1 MEKDNLSQIRVI
13 GAGPAGLIFAL
24 LTAKKTFQIMLHEKD
39 SEGFFAQQSR
49 ALALSPSS
57 IEILSEIGIS
67 PDQDSSFIPIKT
79 IHTSQKNSFGRVLIE
94 DDGKEL
100 GYVIRYKNLIKLLLD
115 RVKTNKYIK
124 IIFESEILSINDQQ
138 DFFTDDKSKIY
149 KYDFLLFSDG
159 IGKLLSNTFEFDTD
173 PDMDGLLALVA
184 EIRTE
189 LNHQYCAYE
198 RFTVKGPVALL
209 PLENQNLSKLV
220 WTGKKDF
227 IMQMLNCDKQSFST
241 LFADHFGERLGKLT
255 HIDEKYAYP
264 LSHQFIRQPYQKNI
278 LVSGNAAHA
287 MHPVAGQGLNLTIRD
302 LKVLLSLLDK
312 NDYQISETLLKQ
324 YSDERKREVRS
335 MMKISSHL
343 VKGFSN
349 QMVGANLLRGSGMF
363 LLDNSFFVK
372 KMFKEKF
379 SYGKN

>member
-24 LTAKKTFQIMLHEKD
+24 LNARKTFQIMLHEKD
-39 SEGFFAQQSR
+39 PEDFFAQQSR

-57 IEILSEIGIS
+57 MEILSEIGIS
-67 PDQDSSFIPIKT
+67 PDQDSSFVPIKT

-94 DDGKEL
+94 DDDKEL
-100 GYVIRYKNLIKLLLD
+100 GYVIRYKNLMKLLLD
-115 RVKTNKYIK
+115 KTKNNKYIK
-124 IIFESEILSINDQQ
+124 IIFESEILTINDEQ
-138 DFFTDDKSKIY
+138 DFFTDAKNKIY

-159 IGKLLSNTFEFDTD
+159 IGKLLSNTFEFEND
-173 PDMDGLLALVA
+173 PDMDDLLALVA
-184 EIRTE
+184 EIHTE
-189 LNHQYCAYE
+189 LNHQNCAYE
-198 RFTVKGPVALL
+198 RFTVNGPIALL
-209 PLENQNLSKLV
+209 PLEKQNLSKLV
-220 WTGKKDF
+220 WTGKKDY
-227 IMQMLNCDKQSFST
+227 IMQILNCDKQT
-241 LFADHFGERLGKLT
+241 FATFFKDHFGERLGNLS
-255 HIDEKYAYP
+255 HIEEKSAYP

-302 LKVLLSLLDK
+302 LKVLSSLLDK
-312 NDYQISETLLKQ
+312 NNYQISETLLKQ

-335 MMKISSHL
+335 LMKISSHL

-349 QMVGANLLRGSGMF
+349 QIVGANLLRGSAMLF
-363 LLDNSFFVK
+363 LDNSFFIK

>member
-24 LTAKKTFQIMLHEKD
+24 LNARKTFQIMLHEKD
-39 SEGFFAQQSR
+39 SEDFFAQQSR

-57 IEILSEIGIS
+57 MEILSEIGIN
-67 PDQDSSFIPIKT
+67 PDQDSSFVPIKT
-79 IHTSQKNSFGRVLIE
+79 IHTSQKNSFGRVLME
-94 DDGKEL
+94 DDDKEL
-100 GYVIRYKNLIKLLLD
+100 GYVIRYKNLMKLLLD
-115 RVKTNKYIK
+115 KTKTNKYIK
-124 IIFESEILSINDQQ
+124 IIFESEILTINDEQ
-138 DFFTDDKSKIY
+138 DFFTDAKNKIY

-159 IGKLLSNTFEFDTD
+159 IGKLLSNTFEFEND
-173 PDMDGLLALVA
+173 PGMDDLLALVA
-184 EIRTE
+184 EIHTE
-189 LNHQYCAYE
+189 LNHQHCAYE
-198 RFTVKGPVALL
+198 RFTVNGPIALL

-220 WTGKKDF
+220 WTGKKDY
-227 IMQMLNCDKQSFST
+227 IMQILNCDKQTFATSFK
-241 LFADHFGERLGKLT
+241 DHFGERLGNLT
-255 HIDEKYAYP
+255 HIEEKSAYP

-302 LKVLLSLLDK
+302 LKVLSSLLDK
-312 NDYQISETLLKQ
+312 NNYQISETLLKQ

-335 MMKISSHL
+335 LMKISSHL

-349 QMVGANLLRGSGMF
+349 QIVGANLLRGSAMLF
-363 LLDNSFFVK
+363 LDNSFFIK

>member
-1 MEKDNLSQIRVI
+1 
-13 GAGPAGLIFAL
+13 
-24 LTAKKTFQIMLHEKD
+24 MLHEKD

-67 PDQDSSFIPIKT
+67 PYQDSSFIPIKT

-149 KYDFLLFSDG
+149 KYHFLFFSDG

-189 LNHQYCAYE
+189 LNHQHCAYE
-198 RFTVKGPVALL
+198 RFTVNGPIALL

-312 NDYQISETLLKQ
+312 NNYQISETLLKQ

-335 MMKISSHL
+335 MMKISSYL

>member
-1 MEKDNLSQIRVI
+1 LEKDNLSQIRVI

-24 LTAKKTFQIMLHEKD
+24 LNARKTFQIMLHEKD
-39 SEGFFAQQSR
+39 PEDFFAQQSR

-57 IEILSEIGIS
+57 MEILSEIGIS
-67 PDQDSSFIPIKT
+67 PDQDSSFVPIKT

-94 DDGKEL
+94 DDDKEL
-100 GYVIRYKNLIKLLLD
+100 GYVIRYKNLMKLLLD
-115 RVKTNKYIK
+115 KTKANKYIK
-124 IIFESEILSINDQQ
+124 IIFESEILTINDEQ
-138 DFFTDDKSKIY
+138 DFFTDAINKIY

-159 IGKLLSNTFEFDTD
+159 IGKLLSNTFEFEND
-173 PDMDGLLALVA
+173 PDMDDLLALVA
-184 EIRTE
+184 EIHTE
-189 LNHQYCAYE
+189 LNHHNCAYE
-198 RFTVKGPVALL
+198 RFTVNGPIALL
-209 PLENQNLSKLV
+209 PLEKQNLSKLV
-220 WTGKKDF
+220 WTGKKDY
-227 IMQMLNCDKQSFST
+227 IMQILNCDKQTFATSFK
-241 LFADHFGERLGKLT
+241 DHFGERLGNLS
-255 HIDEKYAYP
+255 HIEEKSAYP

-302 LKVLLSLLDK
+302 LKVLSSLLDK
-312 NDYQISETLLKQ
+312 NNYQISETLLKQ

-335 MMKISSHL
+335 LMKISSHL

-349 QMVGANLLRGSGMF
+349 QIVGANLLRGSAMLF
-363 LLDNSFFVK
+363 LDNSFFIK

>member
-24 LTAKKTFQIMLHEKD
+24 LNARKTFQIMLHEKD
-39 SEGFFAQQSR
+39 PEDFFAQQSR

-57 IEILSEIGIS
+57 MEILSEIGIS
-67 PDQDSSFIPIKT
+67 PDQDSSFVPIKT

-94 DDGKEL
+94 DDDKEL
-100 GYVIRYKNLIKLLLD
+100 GYVIRYKNLMKLLLD
-115 RVKTNKYIK
+115 KTKANKYIK
-124 IIFESEILSINDQQ
+124 IIFESEILTINDEQ
-138 DFFTDDKSKIY
+138 DFFTDAINKIY

-159 IGKLLSNTFEFDTD
+159 IGKLLSNTFEFEND
-173 PDMDGLLALVA
+173 PDMDDLLALVA
-184 EIRTE
+184 EIHTE
-189 LNHQYCAYE
+189 LNHHNCAYE
-198 RFTVKGPVALL
+198 RFTVNGPIALL
-209 PLENQNLSKLV
+209 PLEKQNLSKLV
-220 WTGKKDF
+220 WTGKKDY
-227 IMQMLNCDKQSFST
+227 ITQILNFDKQT
-241 LFADHFGERLGKLT
+241 FATAFNDHFGERLGNLT
-255 HIDEKYAYP
+255 HIEEKSAYP

-302 LKVLLSLLDK
+302 LKVLSSLLDK
-312 NDYQISETLLKQ
+312 NNYQISETLLKQ
-324 YSDERKREVRS
+324 YSDERKKEVRS
-335 MMKISSHL
+335 LMKISSHL

-349 QMVGANLLRGSGMF
+349 QIVGVNLLRGSAMF
-363 LLDNSFFVK
+363 FLDNSFFIK

>member
-57 IEILSEIGIS
+57 IEILLEIGIS

-189 LNHQYCAYE
+189 LNHQHCAYE
-198 RFTVKGPVALL
+198 RFTVKGPIALL

-255 HIDEKYAYP
+255 HIDEKFAYP

>member
-24 LTAKKTFQIMLHEKD
+24 LNARKTFQIMLHEKD
-39 SEGFFAQQSR
+39 CEDFFAQQSR

-57 IEILSEIGIS
+57 MEILSEIGIS
-67 PDQDSSFIPIKT
+67 PDQDSSFVPIKT

-94 DDGKEL
+94 DDDKEL
-100 GYVIRYKNLIKLLLD
+100 GYVIRYKNLMKLLLE
-115 RVKTNKYIK
+115 KAKSNKYIK
-124 IIFESEILSINDQQ
+124 IIFASEILTINDEQ
-138 DFFTDDKSKIY
+138 DFFTDAKNKIY

-159 IGKLLSNTFEFDTD
+159 IGKLLSNTFEFETD
-173 PDMDGLLALVA
+173 PDMDGLMALVA

-189 LNHQYCAYE
+189 LNHQNCAYE
-198 RFTVKGPVALL
+198 RFTVNGPIALL

-220 WTGKKDF
+220 WTGKKDY
-227 IMQMLNCDKQSFST
+227 ILQILNCDKQT
-241 LFADHFGERLGKLT
+241 FAIFFNDHFGERLGNLT
-255 HIDEKYAYP
+255 HIEEKSAYP

-302 LKVLLSLLDK
+302 LKVLSSLLDK
-312 NDYQISETLLKQ
+312 NNYQISETLLKQ

-335 MMKISSHL
+335 WMKISSHL

-349 QMVGANLLRGSGMF
+349 QIVGANLLRGSAMLF
-363 LLDNSFFVK
+363 LDNSFFIK

>member
-24 LTAKKTFQIMLHEKD
+24 LNARKTFQIILHEKEPED
-39 SEGFFAQQSR
+39 FFAQQSR

-57 IEILSEIGIS
+57 IEILSGIGIS
-67 PDQDSSFIPIKT
+67 PEQDSSFVPIKT

-94 DDGKEL
+94 DDNKEL
-100 GYVIRYKNLIKLLLD
+100 GYVIRYKNLIRLLLD
-115 RVKTNKYIK
+115 KAKNNKYIK
-124 IIFESEILSINDQQ
+124 IIFESEVFSINDQQ
-138 DFFTDDKSKIY
+138 DFFTDGKNKIY

-159 IGKLLSNTFEFDTD
+159 IGKLLSNTFEFETD
-173 PDMDGLLALVA
+173 SEMDGLLALVA

-189 LNHQYCAYE
+189 LNHQHCAFE
-198 RFTVKGPVALL
+198 RFTVNGPIALL

-220 WTGKKDF
+220 WTGKKDY
-227 IMQMLNCDKQSFST
+227 IMQMLNCDKQAFAT
-241 LFADHFGERLGKLT
+241 LFVDHFGERLGKLT
-255 HIDEKYAYP
+255 HIEEKSTYP

-302 LKVLLSLLDK
+302 LKVLSSLLNK
-312 NDYQISETLLKQ
+312 NNYQISEALLKQ
-324 YSDERKREVRS
+324 YSDQRTREVRS
-335 MMKISSHL
+335 LMKISSHL

-349 QMVGANLLRGSGMF
+349 QIVGANLLRGSAMLF
-363 LLDNSFFVK
+363 LDNSFFVK
-372 KMFKEKF
+372 KMFREKF

>member
-159 IGKLLSNTFEFDTD
+159 
-173 PDMDGLLALVA
+173 M
-184 EIRTE
+184 
-189 LNHQYCAYE
+189 
-198 RFTVKGPVALL
+198 
-209 PLENQNLSKLV
+209 
-220 WTGKKDF
+220 
-227 IMQMLNCDKQSFST
+227 
-241 LFADHFGERLGKLT
+241 
-255 HIDEKYAYP
+255 
-264 LSHQFIRQPYQKNI
+264 
-278 LVSGNAAHA
+278 
-287 MHPVAGQGLNLTIRD
+287 
-302 LKVLLSLLDK
+302 
-312 NDYQISETLLKQ
+312 
-324 YSDERKREVRS
+324 
-335 MMKISSHL
+335 
-343 VKGFSN
+343 
-349 QMVGANLLRGSGMF
+349 ANF
-363 LLDNSFFVK
+363 
-372 KMFKEKF
+372 
-379 SYGKN
+379 

>member
-1 MEKDNLSQIRVI
+1 
-13 GAGPAGLIFAL
+13 
-24 LTAKKTFQIMLHEKD
+24 MLHEKD

>member
-1 MEKDNLSQIRVI
+1 LEKDNLSQIRVI

-24 LTAKKTFQIMLHEKD
+24 LNARKTFQIMLHEKD
-39 SEGFFAQQSR
+39 PEDFFAQQSR

-57 IEILSEIGIS
+57 IEILSGIGIS
-67 PDQDSSFIPIKT
+67 PDQDSSFVPIKT
-79 IHTSQKNSFGRVLIE
+79 IHTSQKNSFGRVLME
-94 DDGKEL
+94 DDDKEL
-100 GYVIRYKNLIKLLLD
+100 GYVIRYKNLMKLLLD
-115 RVKTNKYIK
+115 KTKTNKYIK
-124 IIFESEILSINDQQ
+124 IIFESEVLSIKDEQ
-138 DFFTDDKSKIY
+138 DFFTDVKNKIY

-159 IGKLLSNTFEFDTD
+159 IGKLLSNTFEFEND
-173 PDMDGLLALVA
+173 PDMDDLLALVA
-184 EIRTE
+184 EIHTE
-189 LNHQYCAYE
+189 LNHQHCAYE
-198 RFTVKGPVALL
+198 RFTVNGPIALL

-220 WTGKKDF
+220 WTGKKDY
-227 IMQMLNCDKQSFST
+227 IMQILDCDKQTFATSFN
-241 LFADHFGERLGKLT
+241 DHFGERLGNLSY
-255 HIDEKYAYP
+255 IEEKSAYP

-302 LKVLLSLLDK
+302 LKVLSSLLDK
-312 NDYQISETLLKQ
+312 NNYQISETLLKQ

-335 MMKISSHL
+335 LMKISSHL

-349 QMVGANLLRGSGMF
+349 QIVGANLLRGSAMLF
-363 LLDNSFFVK
+363 LDNSFFIK

>member
-24 LTAKKTFQIMLHEKD
+24 LNARKTFQIMLHEKD
-39 SEGFFAQQSR
+39 PEDFFAQQSR

-57 IEILSEIGIS
+57 MEILSEIGIS
-67 PDQDSSFIPIKT
+67 PDQDSSFVPIKT

-94 DDGKEL
+94 DDDKEL
-100 GYVIRYKNLIKLLLD
+100 GYVIRYKNLMKLLLD
-115 RVKTNKYIK
+115 KTKANKYIK
-124 IIFESEILSINDQQ
+124 IIFESEILTINDEQ
-138 DFFTDDKSKIY
+138 DFFTDAKNKIY

-159 IGKLLSNTFEFDTD
+159 IGKLLSNTFEFEND
-173 PDMDGLLALVA
+173 PDMDDLLALVA
-184 EIRTE
+184 EIHTE
-189 LNHQYCAYE
+189 LNHQNCAYE
-198 RFTVKGPVALL
+198 RFTVNGPIALL
-209 PLENQNLSKLV
+209 PLEKQNLSKLV
-220 WTGKKDF
+220 WTGKKDY
-227 IMQMLNCDKQSFST
+227 IMQILNCDKQT
-241 LFADHFGERLGKLT
+241 FATFFKDHFGERLGNLS
-255 HIDEKYAYP
+255 HIEEKSAYP

-302 LKVLLSLLDK
+302 LKVLSSLLDK
-312 NDYQISETLLKQ
+312 NNYQISETLLKQ

-335 MMKISSHL
+335 LMKISSHL

-349 QMVGANLLRGSGMF
+349 QIVGANLLRGSAMLF
-363 LLDNSFFVK
+363 LDNSFFIK

>member
-24 LTAKKTFQIMLHEKD
+24 LNARKTFQIMLHEKD
-39 SEGFFAQQSR
+39 PEDFFAQQSR

-57 IEILSEIGIS
+57 MEILSEIGIS
-67 PDQDSSFIPIKT
+67 PDQDSIFVPIKT
-79 IHTSQKNSFGRVLIE
+79 IHTSQKNSFGRVLME
-94 DDGKEL
+94 DDDKEL
-100 GYVIRYKNLIKLLLD
+100 GYVIRYKNLMKLLLD
-115 RVKTNKYIK
+115 KTKTNKYIK
-124 IIFESEILSINDQQ
+124 IIFESEVLSINDEQ
-138 DFFTDDKSKIY
+138 DFFTDVKNKIY

-159 IGKLLSNTFEFDTD
+159 IGKLLSNTFEFEND
-173 PDMDGLLALVA
+173 PGMDDLLALVA
-184 EIRTE
+184 EIHTE
-189 LNHQYCAYE
+189 LNHQHCAYE
-198 RFTVKGPVALL
+198 RFTVNGPIALL

-220 WTGKKDF
+220 WTGKKDY
-227 IMQMLNCDKQSFST
+227 IMQILNCDKQTFATSFN
-241 LFADHFGERLGKLT
+241 DHFGERLGNLT
-255 HIDEKYAYP
+255 HIEEKSAYP

-302 LKVLLSLLDK
+302 LKVLSSLLDK
-312 NDYQISETLLKQ
+312 NNYQISETLLKQ

-335 MMKISSHL
+335 LMKISSHL

-349 QMVGANLLRGSGMF
+349 QIVGANLLRGSAMLF
-363 LLDNSFFVK
+363 LDNSFFIK

>member
-67 PDQDSSFIPIKT
+67 PYQDSSFIPIKT

-149 KYDFLLFSDG
+149 KYHFLLFSDG

-189 LNHQYCAYE
+189 LNHQHCAYE
-198 RFTVKGPVALL
+198 RFTVNGPIALL

-312 NDYQISETLLKQ
+312 NNYQISETLLKQ

-335 MMKISSHL
+335 MMKISSYL

>member
-1 MEKDNLSQIRVI
+1 
-13 GAGPAGLIFAL
+13 
-24 LTAKKTFQIMLHEKD
+24 MLHEKD

-138 DFFTDDKSKIY
+138 DFFTDDRNIAFVFFKSKIY

-189 LNHQYCAYE
+189 LNHQHCAYE
-198 RFTVKGPVALL
+198 RFTVKGPIALL
-209 PLENQNLSKLV
+209 PLENQTTRK
-220 WTGKKDF
+220 
-227 IMQMLNCDKQSFST
+227 
-241 LFADHFGERLGKLT
+241 
-255 HIDEKYAYP
+255 
-264 LSHQFIRQPYQKNI
+264 
-278 LVSGNAAHA
+278 
-287 MHPVAGQGLNLTIRD
+287 
-302 LKVLLSLLDK
+302 SL
-312 NDYQISETLLKQ
+312 IS
-324 YSDERKREVRS
+324 R
-335 MMKISSHL
+335 
-343 VKGFSN
+343 
-349 QMVGANLLRGSGMF
+349 
-363 LLDNSFFVK
+363 
-372 KMFKEKF
+372 
-379 SYGKN
+379 